1 LWTDQDDHLVRMILR
16 RVWYRAMPVEFRTG
30 PDETMPRLRL
40 VRSSS
45 GEGSSVS
52 AFSRGKASV
61 TVTLN
66 STGEQFDETATSQ
79 VPRLAEVLDADGQ

>member
-1 LWTDQDDHLVRMILR
+1 
-16 RVWYRAMPVEFRTG
+16 
-30 PDETMPRLRL
+30 MPRLRV

-45 GEGSSVS
+45 GEGSSIS

-66 STGEQFDETATSQ
+66 SICEQFDETATSQ
-79 VPRLAEVLDADGQ
+79 VPRLAEASDADGQ